1 MKVMMM
7 PRWTDEQQLAIDKEN
22 SNIIVSAGAGSGK
35 TAVLTARVLRKLKS
49 GVNVNELLILTFTN
63 KAAFEMKD
71 RIRKAISKNE
81 DIIGQLDYIDSSYI
95 TTFDSFALS
104 MVKKYSYLLNIGKNV
119 SIADSSTIY
128 LEKKKIIDSIFDRL
142 YLEKNEL
149 FLHLLNDFTIKKD
162 DDIKKYILDINDK
175 LDLKYDKIKYL
186 DNYIDYYYD
195 KNNIDFLVKSYVDFL
210 KNKIKEI
217 DNLLTSFSNYVDS
230 DFFVTFKNS
239 FNNLLN
245 SNTYEEI
252 KNSLDFRMSTLPKNS
267 EDVAKEYKENINDIV
282 KELKELTMYDSE
294 TYLVKSLKS
303 TEDYVKII
311 IDIIK
316 ELDNEINKFKRNLNI
331 YEFTDISKMAIR
343 ILEENS
349 VVLSE
354 LKYSFNEIMI
364 DEYQDTSDL
373 QEKFISMIEN
383 NNVYM
388 VGDIKQSIYRFRNAN
403 PYLFKNKYDS
413 YSRNVGGFKIDLTR
427 NFRSREE
434 VINNINLIFSLIM
447 TDDVG
452 GADYKTT
459 HKMIFGNT
467 SYSNQ
472 GKTNQTYDFE
482 IYNYNYDKNIGFTQE
497 EIEIFF
503 IAKDIKKKVDEKY
516 KIFDKDTLEIR
527 DCSYN
532 DFVILLDKST
542 NFDLYK
548 KIFQYFNIPI
558 TKFNST
564 NLTEEIEIVLIKN
577 ILKLIINRRNKVY
590 DVEFKYALTSILR
603 SYLYEYTDQEI
614 FNLVTSNNY
623 NCSLLDVVDSIVER
637 VDSLS
642 LKEIIYEIIDKFDF
656 YNKFILI
663 GDVKNRI
670 NRMTSI
676 INIFE
681 NMSSISYSVVDA
693 YNYLNQLIE
702 DEYKIEVKELDVIPN
717 SVKIMTIHASKG
729 LEFPIC
735 YFASMHSRFNIRD
748 LNEKFMYNNK
758 YGIITPYFDEGI
770 GKTFVKFL
778 LKNDYLSEEISEKIR
793 LFYVALT
800 RAKEKFIV
808 VTSFPDKSINDI
820 KKCRSFLD
828 MLIYSKELL
837 TPYIKDFNVDCLSLT
852 HDYNL
857 IKKSNYKEKIEK
869 SSEFI
874 NIKEINIENNSLHK
888 EKISKENHNLL
899 DKDSLNMMN
908 FGTIMHE
915 AFEFIDFK
923 NPNYDILELDDFYK
937 KKIEYFISKID
948 TDNLVNVY
956 KEYEFLYEEN
966 NEEYHGIIDLM
977 LEYKDYIKI
986 IDYKLKNVNDDNYIN
1001 QLKNYKKYV
1010 EKKTNKKIELFL
1022 FSILDSTFTEII

>member
-1 MKVMMM
+1 MKVIMM
-7 PRWTDEQQLAIDKEN
+7 PKWTEEQQLAIDKEN
-22 SNIIVSAGAGSGK
+22 TNIIVSAGAGSGK

-71 RIRKAISKNE
+71 RIRKAISKDE
-81 DIIGQLDYIDSSYI
+81 SIINQLDYIDSSYI

-104 MVKKYSYLLNIGKNV
+104 MVKKYSYLLNVGKNV

-142 YLEKNEL
+142 YIEKNNL
-149 FLHLLNDFTIKKD
+149 FLHLINDFTIKKD

-175 LDLKYDKIKYL
+175 LDLKYDKIEYL
-186 DNYIDYYYD
+186 NNYIENYYD
-195 KNNIDFLVKSYVDFL
+195 DKNIDFLVKTYVDYL
-210 KNKIKEI
+210 KDKIIEI

-239 FNNLLN
+239 FSNLLN

-252 KNSLDFRMSTLPKNS
+252 KDSLDFRMPTLPKNS
-267 EDVAKEYKENINDIV
+267 EDFAKEYKENISDTI
-282 KELKELTMYDSE
+282 KELKDLTMYESMS
-294 TYLVKSLKS
+294 YLYESLNS
-303 TEDYVKII
+303 TKDYVKII
-311 IDIIK
+311 IEIIN
-316 ELDNEINKFKRNLNI
+316 ELDDEINKFKKNLNI

-343 ILEENS
+343 ILEENDI
-349 VVLSE
+349 VLQE
-354 LKYSFNEIMI
+354 LKKSFNEIMI

-383 NNVYM
+383 DNVYM

-403 PYLFKNKYDS
+403 PYLFKNKYDN
-413 YSRNVGGFKIDLTR
+413 YSKNVGGFKIDLTR

-447 TDDVG
+447 TDKVG
-452 GADYKTT
+452 GADYKAT

-467 SYSNQ
+467 TYNIQ
-472 GKTNQTYDFE
+472 GKTNQPYDFE
-482 IYNYNYDKNIGFTQE
+482 VYNYNYDKNIGFSQE

-527 DCSYN
+527 DSNYS
-532 DFVILLDKST
+532 DFAILLDKST

-548 KIFQYFNIPI
+548 KIFQFFNIPI
-558 TKFNST
+558 TKYNST

-577 ILKLIINRRNKVY
+577 ILKLIINRKNKIY
-590 DVEFKYALTSILR
+590 DVEFKYAFTSILR
-603 SYLYEYTDQEI
+603 SYLYEYSDQEI
-614 FNLVTSNNY
+614 FDLITTNNY
-623 NCSLLDVVDSIVER
+623 KCSLLDTIDSIVER
-637 VDSLS
+637 IDSLS
-642 LKEIIYEIIDKFDF
+642 LKEVIYEIIDKFDF
-656 YNKFILI
+656 YNKFILV

-681 NMSSISYSVVDA
+681 NMASISYSIVDA
-693 YNYLNQLIE
+693 YNYLNQLID
-702 DEYKIEVKELDVIPN
+702 DEYKIEVKELDIIPN

-770 GKTFVKFL
+770 GRTFVKYL
-778 LKNDYLSEEISEKIR
+778 LKNDYLNEEISEKIR

-808 VTSFPDKSINDI
+808 VTSFPDKTIDDI
-820 KKCRSFLD
+820 RKSRSFLD

-837 TPYIKDFNVDCLSLT
+837 TPYIKDFNVDSLSLT

-869 SSEFI
+869 SSESI
-874 NIKEINIENNSLHK
+874 SIKEISIDNDSLHK
-888 EKISKENHNLL
+888 ERISKENHSLL
-899 DKDSLNMMN
+899 DKDSIEKMN

-915 AFEFIDFK
+915 ALELIDFK
-923 NPNYDILELDDFYK
+923 NPKYDDLELDDFYK
-937 KKIEYFISKID
+937 KKIKSFISMID
-948 TDNLVNVY
+948 TENLINIY

-977 LEYKDYIKI
+977 LEYKDCIKI
-986 IDYKLKNVNDDNYIN
+986 IDYKLKNVNDTNYIN
-1001 QLKNYKKYV
+1001 QLKNYENYV
-1010 EKKTNKKIELFL
+1010 EKKTNKKIEVFL
-1022 FSILDSTFTEII
+1022 FSILDSSFTEVI

>member
-1 MKVMMM
+1 M
-7 PRWTDEQQLAIDKEN
+7 
-22 SNIIVSAGAGSGK
+22 
-35 TAVLTARVLRKLKS
+35 
-49 GVNVNELLILTFTN
+49 
-63 KAAFEMKD
+63 
-71 RIRKAISKNE
+71 
-81 DIIGQLDYIDSSYI
+81 
-95 TTFDSFALS
+95 
-104 MVKKYSYLLNIGKNV
+104 
-119 SIADSSTIY
+119 
-128 LEKKKIIDSIFDRL
+128 
-142 YLEKNEL
+142 
-149 FLHLLNDFTIKKD
+149 
-162 DDIKKYILDINDK
+162 
-175 LDLKYDKIKYL
+175 
-186 DNYIDYYYD
+186 
-195 KNNIDFLVKSYVDFL
+195 
-210 KNKIKEI
+210 
-217 DNLLTSFSNYVDS
+217 TSFSNYVDS

-770 GKTFVKFL
+770 GKTFVKYL

-923 NPNYDILELDDFYK
+923 NPKYDILELDDFYK

-948 TDNLVNVY
+948 TENLVNVY